1 MANHYV
7 LILGGTWRENAFP
20 TGSLGSYLVSY
31 PHTAEWGHTAIP
43 PANGGALTWEQ
54 VTFQEQKSAV

>member
-7 LILGGTWRENAFP
+7 LILGATWRENTLPRAHLAVIWWV
-20 TGSLGSYLVSY
+20 TLTQQSGGQ
-31 PHTAEWGHTAIP
+31 TAIP
-43 PANGGALTWEQ
+43 PAGGGALTWEC